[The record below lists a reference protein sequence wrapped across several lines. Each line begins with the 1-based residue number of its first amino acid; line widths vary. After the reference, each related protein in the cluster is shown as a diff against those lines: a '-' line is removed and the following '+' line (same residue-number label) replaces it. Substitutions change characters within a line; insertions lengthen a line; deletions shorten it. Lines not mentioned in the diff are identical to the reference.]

1 LALALTV
8 TTQFDLSRDES
19 EGGQLQ
25 YICVPPKPSPIV
37 ALDSRLFEPF
47 V

>member
-8 TTQFDLSRDES
+8 TTQFDLLRDES
-19 EGGQLQ
+19 EGGRLQ
-25 YICVPPKPSPIV
+25 YIRVPSKPSPIV
-37 ALDSRLFEPF
+37 ARDSRLFVPF